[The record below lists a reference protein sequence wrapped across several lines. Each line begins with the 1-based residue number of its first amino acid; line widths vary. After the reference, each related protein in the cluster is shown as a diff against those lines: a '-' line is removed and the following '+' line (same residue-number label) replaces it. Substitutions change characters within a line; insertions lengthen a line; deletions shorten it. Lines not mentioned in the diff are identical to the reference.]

1 VRALA
6 LPPGPLRILCAGAHS
21 DDIEIGCGGTILRLL
36 EEHPGSAIT
45 WLVLSATGPRGGE
58 AAAGAARF
66 TKRAATRRVE
76 IQAFRDGFFPGAFT
90 EIKECFEALKGELG
104 ESLDLIFTHARN
116 DRHQDHRLVS
126 DITWQTFRHHLILE
140 YEIPKFDG
148 DLTHPN
154 LFVPIP
160 EALRRH
166 KVDGLLECFP
176 SQRSRPWFTED
187 TFLALMRL
195 RGVES
200 GDPGGF
206 AEAFQLR
213 KAVLG

>member
-1 VRALA
+1 MQALA
-6 LPPGPLRILCAGAHS
+6 LPSGPLRILCIGAHA

-45 WLVLSATGPRGGE
+45 WLVLSAAGPRAAE
-58 AAAGAARF
+58 AGAGAARF
-66 TKRAATRRVE
+66 TERAATRRVV
-76 IQAFRDGFFPGAFT
+76 IRAFRDGFFPAAFT
-90 EIKECFEALKGELG
+90 EIKECFEGLKGELE
-104 ESLDLIFTHARN
+104 ESLDLVFTHARN

-126 DITWQTFRHHLILE
+126 DLTWQTFRHHLILE

-148 DLTHPN
+148 DREHPN
-154 LFVPIP
+154 LFVPIS
-160 EALRRH
+160 EALRRR
-166 KVDGLLECFP
+166 KVEGLMECFP
-176 SQRSRPWFTED
+176 SQHTRGWFTED

-206 AEAFQLR
+206 AEAFQVR

>member
-1 VRALA
+1 MCV
-6 LPPGPLRILCAGAHS
+6 GAHA

-36 EEHPGSAIT
+36 EEHPGSTIT
-45 WLVLSATGPRGGE
+45 WLVLSAAGPRGAE
-58 AAAGAARF
+58 AHAGAARF
-66 TKRAATRRVE
+66 TTRAATRRVE
-76 IQAFRDGFFPGAFT
+76 IRDFRDGFFPAAFT

-104 ESLDLIFTHARN
+104 APLDLIFSHARN

-126 DITWQTFRHHLILE
+126 DLTWQTFRDHLILE

-148 DLTHPN
+148 DLEQPN
-154 LFVPIP
+154 LFVPIS

-166 KVDGLLECFP
+166 KVEGLMECFP
-176 SQRSRPWFTED
+176 SQRARTWFTED

-206 AEAFQLR
+206 AEAFQVR
-213 KAVLG
+213 KALLG